1 MRHPRSRLLV
11 CLTALLAAASG
22 EALDLTTPGE
32 LAESQRDV
40 FANGGEEDG
49 FRAGPLDLRGAAAI
63 SYGYD
68 SNVDA
73 VADPDV
79 GESVAT
85 GQLLLRADNTSA
97 RREFNAQAFI
107 AAYHYGESSELDATE
122 FGAAMKFAT
131 LLSPHDP
138 FEFSLDGQ
146 RRFERRIE
154 IETPTNIPV
163 SLYDD
168 LRLDLRQSHVFN
180 RLSVRVSAAGQR
192 LQYADVSQQYRDHA
206 LYGGELRAAYEL
218 GSSLSWFGSAY
229 FKRDEFDEASPL
241 VASADTTG
249 ALLGVL
255 VSNDIVDLEFG
266 AGYFERRF
274 TDGSDMLDGLALRG
288 AMSWRPT
295 RLTTLRAEISRS
307 DEPTQIP
314 GGFGKIRNE
323 VMLRLAHEFSRTLS
337 LFAGGRLVIDEF
349 ESIEPDDT
357 LYLAELGA
365 SWQVGRHSVLR
376 FTYDYGSRDTETARG
391 FLRHVANLSFIGRL

>member
-1 MRHPRSRLLV
+1 MLIAACV
-11 CLTALLAAASG
+11 ATAPAAAV
-22 EALDLTTPGE
+22 DLTTPGVF
-32 LAESQRDV
+32 AESQRNA
-40 FANGGEEDG
+40 FANEGETGGL
-49 FRAGPLDLRGAAAI
+49 RAGPLDLRGAAAI
-63 SYGYD
+63 SLGYD
-68 SNVDA
+68 SNVNA
-73 VADPDV
+73 VADPPD

-97 RREFNAQAFI
+97 RHDFNALAFA
-107 AAYHYGESSELDATE
+107 AAYRFDESSDLDATE
-122 FGAAMKFAT
+122 FGVATEFTT
-131 LLSPHDP
+131 LLAPHDT

-168 LRLDLRQSHVFN
+168 LRFDLRQSHVFN
-180 RLSVRVSAAGQR
+180 RLSMRVSLDGQR
-192 LQYADVSQQYRDHA
+192 LQYDDLSQQYRDHT

-218 GSSLSWFGSAY
+218 GSNLSWFTSAY
-229 FKRDEFDEASPL
+229 FKRDEFDDMSPL

-255 VSNDIVDLEFG
+255 VANDIVDLEFG

-274 TDGSDMLDGLALRG
+274 ADGGDMLDGLALRG
-288 AMSWRPT
+288 ALSWRPT
-295 RLTTLRAEISRS
+295 RLTTLRSEITRS
-307 DEPTQIP
+307 DEPSSIP
-314 GGFGKIRNE
+314 GALGKIRNE
-323 VMLRLAHEFSRTLS
+323 LLLRLSHEYSRTLS

-349 ESIEPDDT
+349 DSTANDDT

-365 SWQVGRHSVLR
+365 SWQVGRHSVLN

-391 FLRHVANLSFIGRL
+391 FLRHIASLSFIGRL